1 MLKDKLANLLAEAEA
16 EYEAALKQLDAA
28 HRQLKLIQSVIV
40 EPVQQK
46 SLPLMPYSF
55 SEDTQDEK
63 RKASPPRNLGRMMAV
78 VNYLKEKPE
87 GENFRQVAEGLGVRE
102 ASVSPLLSVMYLN
115 GFIGRKKIPLKRE
128 MVYFFTQDLPDEYLA
143 LLPEKAHDIAHIDEG
158 FPNV

>member
-1 MLKDKLANLLAEAEA
+1 MMLKDKLANLLAEAEA

-46 SLPLMPYSF
+46 SLPL
-55 SEDTQDEK
+55 
-63 RKASPPRNLGRMMAV
+63 PPRNLGQMMTV

-87 GENFRQVAEGLGVRE
+87 GENFRQVAKGLGVRE

>member
-1 MLKDKLANLLAEAEA
+1 MMLKDKLANLLAEAEA

-46 SLPLMPYSF
+46 SLPL
-55 SEDTQDEK
+55 
-63 RKASPPRNLGRMMAV
+63 PPRNLGQMMTV

-115 GFIGRKKIPLKRE
+115 GLIGRKKIPLKRE